1 LLSNDEIDI
10 PILIE
15 NHNMLQELHPLDVNV
30 NDQNES
36 TMKCEVLTRLL
47 INYKSFVENK

>member
-1 LLSNDEIDI
+1 LLNNDEIDI

-30 NDQNES
+30 NDRNEGI
-36 TMKCEVLTRLL
+36 MKREVLTRLL
-47 INYKSFVENK
+47 NQL